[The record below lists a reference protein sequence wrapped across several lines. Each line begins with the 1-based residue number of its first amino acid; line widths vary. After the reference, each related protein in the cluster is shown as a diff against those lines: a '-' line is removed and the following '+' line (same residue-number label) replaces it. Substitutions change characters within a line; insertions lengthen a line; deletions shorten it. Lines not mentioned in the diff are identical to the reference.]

1 MDWIDVGI
9 CRPQKVIR
17 INSMKKNILILI
29 ILLHYSFCPAQTWPK
44 IFGQYEFAWSRD
56 VVEMYDKGYLVAA
69 QLDPGYNVTE
79 THTWL
84 IKTDINGELLWDK
97 RIFNSDYWQYAGNIS
112 ISDEGEMLLIGSTG
126 KFDVSDPYISKYN
139 PCFQQEWCTIL
150 SSPGSSDYGKKILA
164 TSDGYIALLSYYHND
179 IDERVSIVK
188 LDMNGNVEWHKVYL
202 QDDPGFYNEESR
214 DIMVTPDGGF
224 LLTTDVYYDPDGSGY
239 GYLHPA
245 LIKTDSLGAEEWI
258 TVWGLESNYLG
269 VLPLNPGLNSDST
282 VYYSTSTHYISGI
295 GFTPGFIKTSLYG
308 EEMFYA
314 DLISGSESAIASTI
328 HFLYPDTLI
337 MACGWGMPGGTLKEG
352 VIKCDTNA
360 NAIQSQVLL
369 DDVDHAFR
377 GSTLTFDNK
386 MVLTGGFIKN
396 NPTPDIYLFKV
407 NSNLELDTL
416 YTTPFEYDYLCP
428 DPIPSDT
435 IDLVDCG
442 IYTKLHDPDKEPDI
456 FNLKAYPVPA
466 EDFITVELPGELLL
480 EKVMNGITI
489 KTVFHQWDKT
499 KLQVINMQGTI
510 VAQMDIPSSE
520 KQTTIDCHT
529 WKPGM
534 YAVRLIFRGYKVGEV
549 KVLIL

>member
-1 MDWIDVGI
+1 
-9 CRPQKVIR
+9 
-17 INSMKKNILILI
+17 MKKNILILI

-44 IFGQYEFAWSRD
+44 IFGQYEIAGSRD
-56 VVEMYDKGYLVAA
+56 VEEMYDKGFLIAG
-69 QLDPGYNVTE
+69 QLDAGYNVTQM
-79 THTWL
+79 HTWL
-84 IKTDINGELLWDK
+84 IKTDINGEVLWSK
-97 RIFNSDYWQYAGNIS
+97 RIFNQNYWQYTES
-112 ISDEGEMLLIGSTG
+112 ISLLPNGGFALCGSSNKLDEQ
-126 KFDVSDPYISKYN
+126 SDPFFSKYN
-139 PCFQQEWCTIL
+139 ACSEQIWCTIL
-150 SSPGSSDYGKKILA
+150 LSEGNVDYAKKILPVN
-164 TSDGYIALLSYYHND
+164 DGYIGLLKYYQNSN
-179 IDERVSIVK
+179 ERVSIVK
-188 LDMNGNVEWHKVYL
+188 LDINGNIEWRKVYL
-202 QDDPGFYNEESR
+202 NNDPGFVNEESR

-224 LLTTDVYYDPDGSGY
+224 LLTADVYYDPTGGGN
-239 GYLHPA
+239 GYLHPT

-258 TVWGLESNYLG
+258 TVWGFDSEYFG
-269 VLPLNPGLNSDST
+269 FLPRNPLLNQSGT
-282 VYYSTSTHYISGI
+282 VYYSSTAHNVAGI
-295 GFTPGFIKTSLYG
+295 GYTPGFIKTSVQGDELS
-308 EEMFYA
+308 FF
-314 DLISGSESAIASTI
+314 DLVPGSESGVASTQ
-328 HFLYPDTLI
+328 HFLTPDTLI
-337 MACGWGMPGGTLKEG
+337 LGCSWRLPNESTNAGI
-352 VIKCDTNA
+352 VKCDTNG
-360 NAIQSQVLL
+360 NSIVSAILL
-369 DDVDHAFR
+369 ENVINTFT
-377 GSTLTFDNK
+377 GSTITFDNK

-435 IDLVDCG
+435 IDLIDCG
-442 IYTKLHDPDKEPDI
+442 VYTKLHDPDKEPDI

-510 VAQMDIPSSE
+510 VTQMDIPSSE